1 MNIGRELRH
10 DGESKRQWPA
20 GSQTSADGGQNLSSL
35 TEIILS
41 VCVQPS
47 YKDFQDRVGSDVM

>member
-1 MNIGRELRH
+1 MERARDNGLQVVKPQPME
-10 DGESKRQWPA
+10 
-20 GSQTSADGGQNLSSL
+20 QNLSSL